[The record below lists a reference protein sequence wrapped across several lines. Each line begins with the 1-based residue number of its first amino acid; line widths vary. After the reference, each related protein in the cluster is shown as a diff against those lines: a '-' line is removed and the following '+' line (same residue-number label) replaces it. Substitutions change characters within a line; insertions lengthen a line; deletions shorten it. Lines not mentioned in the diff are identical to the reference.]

1 MGGISAVLALM
12 FFYAAYSKL
21 LDYDTSRQ
29 EMLNQVFSRPVALVL
44 VFLVPMSELLI
55 VALLL
60 FSSTRLW
67 GLYGSLILLTAFSL
81 YISIS
86 MSGVFG
92 RVPCSCGGILKHMG
106 YWTHL
111 AFNFFF
117 IVLAIMG
124 IALERQWKAIN
135 RWFDFLGGKEVRQN

>member
-29 EMLNQVFSRPVALVL
+29 EMLNQVFPRPVAMELTWM
-44 VFLVPMSELLI
+44 VPCIELLI
-55 VALLL
+55 VLALL
-60 FSSTRLW
+60 FNSSRLIA
-67 GLYGSLILLTAFSL
+67 LYASAILLTAFSL

-111 AFNFFF
+111 AFNVFF
-117 IVLAIMG
+117 IVLAVLG